1 MRRHRFLPLLVSSAS
16 LGIALASGRGAVVPS
31 SAENA
36 FRAEA
41 QMPFQPEQ
49 EETRTLQQSLFKKPA
64 VRLIEP
70 QLRILPAVPMR
81 VPATPPASRPAA
93 PRTPS
98 IAPPPPPREVSLAE
112 RELSLQPAADTP
124 YDRYSGSVRAVISHV
139 EKRPLNMPRARAL
152 MGEAHDFRYHSAD
165 PYRAALPETTAA
177 THTGDCKAKALWLYD
192 QLGDPSA
199 LYVIGKTFK
208 GTKSNHAWLYWRCD
222 ARWWILDPTNRST
235 PIPADSVPED
245 RYVPYY
251 SFGKE
256 GAYRHRV
263 TWIGIA
269 NVPAATTVAAP
280 VPKARV
286 AKR

>member
-1 MRRHRFLPLLVSSAS
+1 MRRHRFLPLLISSAS
-16 LGIALASGRGAVVPS
+16 LGIALAPGRGAVGPS
-31 SAENA
+31 PAENA

-41 QMPFQPEQ
+41 QALPQPEE
-49 EETRTLQQSLFKKPA
+49 EETRTLQQSLFKKPS

-70 QLRILPAVPMR
+70 LPRSLPPS
-81 VPATPPASRPAA
+81 PARAPAAPPASRPAV
-93 PRTPS
+93 PRTPV

-139 EKRPLNMPRARAL
+139 ERHALNMPRTRAL
-152 MGEAHDFRYHSAD
+152 MSEAHDFRYHSAH
-165 PYRAALPETTAA
+165 PYFAALPETTAA

-208 GTKSNHAWLYWRCD
+208 GTKSNHAWLYWRCEQ
-222 ARWWILDPTNRST
+222 RWWILDPTNRST
-235 PIPADSVPED
+235 PISADSVSED

-269 NVPAATTVAAP
+269 NVPAPSTVAAP
-280 VPKARV
+280 APKARV